1 MTTSPTASMLAAG
14 LEDGE
19 GQRHEHDAIADERQ
33 DLAREEQPELGLG
46 AQHLRDERANPPHR
60 RRAYGTARR
69 SNGGAPACDR
79 RSMVGT
85 RGRAYLPAVL
95 NLAIETQAY
104 QALLEGHRADPDN
117 EDLYTDLQK
126 ARAAMEIAWLQLAVA
141 VGE

>member
-1 MTTSPTASMLAAG
+1 
-14 LEDGE
+14 
-19 GQRHEHDAIADERQ
+19 
-33 DLAREEQPELGLG
+33 
-46 AQHLRDERANPPHR
+46 
-60 RRAYGTARR
+60 
-69 SNGGAPACDR
+69 
-79 RSMVGT
+79 MVGT
-85 RGRAYLPAVL
+85 DGRAYLPAVL